1 MWSQANE
8 ANPHAFEWEDG
19 GLMVTFTLSETVD
32 TTLPAV
38 PETRY
43 EIEGET
49 ISLWALTFVSLT
61 TDESLGFLEYHTA
74 LQRLQPY
81 ILERSG
87 DYLLIR
93 GLSLA
98 EMEHL
103 LSAQ

>member
-8 ANPHAFEWEDG
+8 ANPHAFELENG

-32 TTLPAV
+32 TTLPTA

-61 TDESLGFLEYHTA
+61 TDESLGFLGVSQGPATATA
-74 LQRLQPY
+74 LHIGKKR
-81 ILERSG
+81 
-87 DYLLIR
+87 
-93 GLSLA
+93 
-98 EMEHL
+98 
-103 LSAQ
+103 